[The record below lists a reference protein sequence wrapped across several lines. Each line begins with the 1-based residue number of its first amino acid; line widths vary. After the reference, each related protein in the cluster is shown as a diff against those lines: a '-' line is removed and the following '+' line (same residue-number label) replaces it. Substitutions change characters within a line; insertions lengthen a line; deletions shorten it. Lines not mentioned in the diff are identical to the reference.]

1 MKFCGSISVH
11 LFPEST
17 SFCPNSGS
25 GYRIR
30 IKLPLP
36 VEYHD
41 ALDNQT
47 LTILSLDAGTLVE
60 KGATAAADPGAQDS
74 IVKTASIID
83 QKDGATG
90 STVPPEIPPVTVTAV
105 DSTRRELSRHTI
117 PGRFANVVKRARSDY
132 TTVFTGTGT
141 GLDDRDGLIE
151 GTAYLTFTLVDN
163 STYNI
168 DACLAQCDSIPQ
180 CVFVNLYYEYN
191 NPGLNALSSN
201 LKCAIYGDVHT
212 AAEKTNRGGQKLG
225 DSDALTYIQESSGF
239 AADFGNPATPDG
251 YELVFGP
258 LDGANNAPGYMG
270 FAFLDRY
277 DVDACAQ
284 LCNTRGADG
293 SGGVCQFVNI
303 WRAVV
308 NGNPTTYT
316 CSFYYVTADASTA
329 VNFGQGDLK
338 VTFSRGYRRKT
349 AIIDGGFE
357 LDGLTGCTNTVRCF
371 IESDANWIG
380 TSVNG
385 GHWDALLFDFPPFA
399 HSGHSVATLGSGDGA
414 DDISGSFTPV
424 KPLVTEAGKDY
435 VLQFFHNSNFNTE
448 EQEQNSKL
456 DVLWNGEI
464 VKSLRVGSSP
474 WAVYQVQVTAIG
486 NDKLEF
492 IGGSYPAYDF
502 VDDVSLF
509 RV

>member
-1 MKFCGSISVH
+1 MFTAKFLAI
-11 LFPEST
+11 L
-17 SFCPNSGS
+17 
-25 GYRIR
+25 
-30 IKLPLP
+30 
-36 VEYHD
+36 
-41 ALDNQT
+41 ALAAT
-47 LTILSLDAGTLVE
+47 LTNAGTLVE
-60 KGATAAADPGAQDS
+60 KGATPAADPGAQDLSNTQTDTETIVNTVS
-74 IVKTASIID
+74 IVD
-83 QKDGATG
+83 QKDGAAG

-105 DSTRRELSRHTI
+105 DGQLTNQTVDSTTRRELSRRV
-117 PGRFANVVKRARSDY
+117 PGRFANAVKRARSDY

-141 GLDDRDGLIE
+141 GLDDRDGSIQ

-168 DACLAQCDSIPQ
+168 DACLAQCDSIRE

-191 NPGLNALSSN
+191 NPGLDALSSN

-225 DSDALTYIQESSGF
+225 DSDALTYIQESSGY
-239 AADFGNPATPDG
+239 AANFIENPTTPDG

-316 CSFYYVTADASTA
+316 CSFYYVPADASTA

-338 VTFSRGYRRKT
+338 VTLSRGYRRKT

-357 LDGLTGCTNTVRCF
+357 LDGLTGCSDTVPCF
-371 IESDANWIG
+371 VESDANWIG
-380 TSVNG
+380 KSVNG

-399 HSGHSVATLGSGDGA
+399 HSGHSAATLGSGDGA
-414 DDISGSFTPV
+414 DDISGSFTPA

-435 VLQFFHNSNFNTE
+435 ILQFFHNSNFNTE
-448 EQEQNSKL
+448 DEEQNSKL
-456 DVLWNGEI
+456 DVVWNGAI
-464 VKSLRVGSSP
+464 VKSLRVGFSP

-492 IGGSYPAYDF
+492 IGGSFPAYDF
-502 VDDVSLF
+502 VDDVDLF